1 MMRLSKDEITAA
13 LARQR
18 ALPLFNCGD
27 VATGMQVLEALHA
40 GGIRYVEFTNRAA
53 GALDVF
59 RGLVAEAAKKL
70 PDMVL
75 GAGTIIDSTQAR
87 AFHEAGA
94 AFLVA
99 PNLDEEVGA
108 YCGQHGLFWCPGTG
122 TVTEMIR
129 AHRLGASVIKVF
141 PADTLGGPAFIKGVR
156 LAQAHALRRRNTRR
170 GQPQGLVRRGSA
182 LRGHGIASRGCEDA
196 RRGAVFRPRRPGAD
210 AHRDPRHGIANTAA
224 RHHDR
229 RGRRAGWIHLRNT
242 RRCSRSTPISTSR

>member
-1 MMRLSKDEITAA
+1 MKQFSKDEISQA

-27 VATGMQVLEALHA
+27 ADTGMQVLESLHA
-40 GGIRYVEFTNRAA
+40 GGIRFVEFTNRSA

-59 RGLVAEAAKKL
+59 RTLVKEAAAKL

-75 GAGTIIDSTQAR
+75 GAGTIIDAAQAK

-99 PNLDEEVGA
+99 PNLDEEVGG
-108 YCGQHGLFWCPGTG
+108 YCSQHGLFWCPGTG

-156 LAQAHALRRRNTRR
+156 GPCAWLKLMPSGGVTLDEANLKAWFAAGVHCVGMGSHLVDAKTLADGNFADLAER
-170 GQPQGLVRRGSA
+170 
-182 LRGHGIASRGCEDA
+182 A
-196 RRGAVFRPRRPGAD
+196 RRL
-210 AHRDPRHGIANTAA
+210 TAILA
-224 RHHDR
+224 
-229 RGRRAGWIHLRNT
+229 T
-242 RRCSRSTPISTSR
+242 V

>member
-1 MMRLSKDEITAA
+1 MNMNHRSKDEILAG

-40 GGIRYVEFTNRAA
+40 GGIRFVEFTNRAA

-59 RGLVAEAAKKL
+59 RGLVAESGTKL

-75 GAGTIIDSTQAR
+75 GAGTIIDAAQAR

-108 YCGQHGLFWCPGTG
+108 YCGQHGIFWCPGTG

-129 AHRLGASVIKVF
+129 AHKLGASVIKVF

-156 LAQAHALRRRNTRR
+156 GPCAWLKLMPSGGVTLDEANLKAWFAAGVHCVGMGSHLVDAQMLAEGRFADLADRART
-170 GQPQGLVRRGSA
+170 LVA
-182 LRGHGIASRGCEDA
+182 MLAKA
-196 RRGAVFRPRRPGAD
+196 
-210 AHRDPRHGIANTAA
+210 
-224 RHHDR
+224 
-229 RGRRAGWIHLRNT
+229 
-242 RRCSRSTPISTSR
+242 